1 MMNFNLD
8 NLSEII
14 DEVLTEFC
22 VTYPIPNFDN
32 KEQLEH
38 LRSVLEQFGASALI
52 NAELME
58 AISLA
63 PKKFTLE
70 APKKDGTDP
79 KLAAILKKKVKN
91 ADTGRDVTVASALN
105 YKDQK
110 GSGARSAYHAAAAM
124 LKGAG
129 YSEKNVDMIDDPN
142 PEEPQYYAKSKPQVT
157 PQSKV
162 APQTKATPAQLK
174 KLQQLKKAVDLKK
187 KVDAKKSKNTDK
199 ETQPTKVVDTPKVP
213 TGSFKDVLNSFDS
226 KGKNEQVKAK
236 VINTKKQML
245 SFFDKGS
252 KSKSNPHAREYT
264 AVKLILDKMFNGSK
278 LNDKEKNVL
287 ARWVRIAEPTEAS
300 PDTFKVYL
308 AKEPNDFKAN
318 RRFKLETGGKGANNK
333 IFGQVRRWMENS
345 GVIQISTSTFG
356 GKKTTANQTFIDEK
370 GNTKLLK
377 NKNGKSI
384 SSVQKDSTGNIQS
397 VQIGGLTIS
406 KTDPNEKGISKQE
419 TLLRIRNNRNINEYA
434 EKIEAGDLEF
444 IDMDNGVT
452 PDTPENRVI
461 VIQSALSG
469 MAKRFTDLAK
479 TAKIEDDE
487 TNKLIGQLDSLSKLD
502 PNKNPQQWFTQLK
515 KTFSQIA
522 NHTGEPS
529 LSEGWA
535 NFAEVYDS
543 IVEMHDNGKGT
554 QNGKC
559 ALLPQSTTL
568 ETVDVI
574 TIDNGMNE
582 RKIVTLDGRS
592 VKKGVGGPSA
602 LTSKTKKSTY
612 KNDKDGKK
620 GKAITQLSESHTTI
634 YSVPI
639 AEPIS
644 KHTAL
649 HKGYRTDIINKAKS
663 LGVSDQFIKD
673 MQYRLKDPKT
683 CPPKKDS
690 KDRCGA
696 AHSSITESI
705 NGIMA
710 RRKTAGAEVS
720 PDIENKIRMRLE
732 SYYYY
737 QFLSHEAYNTNV
749 DVQDFSNDSIIS
761 QAGDV
766 GGSKLAKNN
775 DIYIDKSNGVNI
787 LAYPSPEF
795 NVGWNL
801 EGKSNNPGSGRF
813 HNAPKRG

>member
-58 AISLA
+58 AINLS

-70 APKKDGTDP
+70 APTKKTGGPNIDT
-79 KLAAILKKKVKN
+79 ILKKKIKN
-91 ADTGRDVTVASALN
+91 TDTGRDITVASALN

-110 GSGARSAYHAAAAM
+110 GTGARRAYHQAVGM
-124 LKGAG
+124 LQGAG
-129 YSEKNVDMIDDPN
+129 FSEKDVDMVDDPT
-142 PEEPQYYAKSKPQVT
+142 PEEPNYYAKPKQQVT
-157 PQSKV
+157 PKSKV
-162 APQTKATPAQLK
+162 APQPKATPAQLK

-187 KVDAKKSKNTDK
+187 KVDAKKSKDI
-199 ETQPTKVVDTPKVP
+199 ETEPTKKIDTQTVP

-236 VINTKKQML
+236 VINTKTQML

-252 KSKSNPHAREYT
+252 KSKSNPHAREYAAT
-264 AVKLILDKMFNGSK
+264 KLILDKIFTGSK

-287 ARWVRIAEPTEAS
+287 ARWVRIAEPTESS

-377 NKNGKSI
+377 NKSGKSI
-384 SSVQKDSTGNIQS
+384 SSVEKDSTGNIQS
-397 VQIGGLTIS
+397 VQIGGLKIV

-419 TLLRIRNNRNINEYA
+419 ALLRVRNNRNINEYA

-444 IDMDNGVT
+444 IDMDNGIT
-452 PDTPENRVI
+452 PDTPENRVV
-461 VIQSALSG
+461 VIQSALGG
-469 MAKRFTDLAK
+469 MANRFRELAK

-487 TNKLIGQLDSLSKLD
+487 TNRLIGELESFSKLD
-502 PNKNPQQWFTQLK
+502 PNKNSQQWFKQLK
-515 KTFSQIA
+515 KTFSHIA
-522 NHTGEPS
+522 NHNGEPS

-535 NFAEVYDS
+535 NFAEVYDA
-543 IVEMHDNGKGT
+543 IVEMHDNGNGT

-620 GKAITQLSESHTTI
+620 GKAITALSESHTSI

-639 AEPIS
+639 DAPIS
-644 KHTAL
+644 KHTTL
-649 HKGYRTDIINKAKS
+649 HKEYRTDIINRAKA

-673 MQYRLKDPKT
+673 LQYRLKDPKS

-710 RRKTAGAEVS
+710 RRKTAGVEVS
-720 PDIENKIRMRLE
+720 PDIESKIRMRLE

-737 QFLSHEAYNTNV
+737 QFLSHESYNTNV

-761 QAGDV
+761 QANDV
-766 GGSKLAKNN
+766 GGSKLVKEN
-775 DIYIDKSNGVNI
+775 DIYINKSNGVDI

>member
-1 MMNFNLD
+1 MNFNLD

-38 LRSVLEQFGASALI
+38 LRSVLEQFGAEAFTDI
-52 NAELME
+52 ELME

-63 PKKFTLE
+63 PKKFSLE
-70 APKKDGTDP
+70 AAPKRMGAVSKNKINKNSAADQAHKLHLIGKGGISYGPEGNDLITHINKDG
-79 KLAAILKKKVKN
+79 KLIKLDKPRQRGDDGKTA
-91 ADTGRDVTVASALN
+91 VA
-105 YKDQK
+105 
-110 GSGARSAYHAAAAM
+110 
-124 LKGAG
+124 
-129 YSEKNVDMIDDPN
+129 
-142 PEEPQYYAKSKPQVT
+142 KPQPKAAT
-157 PQSKV
+157 KPQPK
-162 APQTKATPAQLK
+162 AATKPQPNATQAQLK
-174 KLQQLKKAVDLKK
+174 KLQQLQKAVDLKK
-187 KVDAKKSKNTDK
+187 KVDAKKGKPTGK
-199 ETQPTKVVDTPKVP
+199 ETEPTKVMDTPKVP

-236 VINTKKQML
+236 VINTKNQML

-252 KSKSNPHAREYT
+252 KSKSNPNAREFT
-264 AVKLILDKMFNGSK
+264 ATKLILDKIFTGSK

-287 ARWVRIAEPTEAS
+287 ARWVRIAEPTESS

-356 GKKTTANQTFIDEK
+356 GKKTTANQTFIDET

-377 NKNGKSI
+377 NKSGKSI
-384 SSVQKDSTGNIQS
+384 SSVQKDSKGNIQA
-397 VQIGGLTIS
+397 VQIGGLKIV

-419 TLLRIRNNRNINEYA
+419 ALLRVRNNRNINEYA

-444 IDMDNGVT
+444 IDMDKGVT

-461 VIQSALSG
+461 VIQSALGG
-469 MAKRFTDLAK
+469 MAKRFRNLAK

-487 TNKLIGQLDSLSKLD
+487 TNRLIGELESFSKLD
-502 PNKNPQQWFTQLK
+502 PNKNSQQWFKQLK
-515 KTFSQIA
+515 KTFSHIA
-522 NHTGEPS
+522 NHNGEPS

-535 NFAEVYDS
+535 NFAEVYDA
-543 IVEMHDNGKGT
+543 IVEMHDNGNGT
-554 QNGKC
+554 KNGKC

-620 GKAITQLSESHTTI
+620 AKAITALSESHTVI
-634 YSVPI
+634 YSVPVD
-639 AEPIS
+639 APIS

-649 HKGYRTDIINKAKS
+649 HKEYRNDLINKAKV

-673 MQYRLKDPKT
+673 LQYRLKDPKS

-710 RRKTAGAEVS
+710 RRKTAGVEVS

-761 QAGDV
+761 QANDV
-766 GGSKLAKNN
+766 GGSKLVKNN
-775 DIYIDKSNGVNI
+775 DIYINKSNGVDI

-813 HNAPKRG
+813 HNAPKR